1 MRLDAGAYA
10 RLLLMETNREVCA
23 SSFRGIDIR
32 KQFSWSFTPNLEF
45 EKVATRACHFL
56 CPKIYRFLNSS
67 SI

>member
-32 KQFSWSFTPNLEF
+32 K
-45 EKVATRACHFL
+45 
-56 CPKIYRFLNSS
+56 
-67 SI
+67 